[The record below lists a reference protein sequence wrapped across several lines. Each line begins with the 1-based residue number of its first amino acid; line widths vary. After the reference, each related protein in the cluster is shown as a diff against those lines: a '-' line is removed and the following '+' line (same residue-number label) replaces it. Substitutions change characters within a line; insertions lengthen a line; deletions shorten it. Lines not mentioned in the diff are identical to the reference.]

1 MSTLKYSIAAALLS
15 GLLTGGFLYHSHS
28 RKMGELHWLQA
39 NTAKLRLEAYQR
51 HSAARSQP
59 QEPSSISATAPTPDP
74 ASQQPAPESSRG
86 FRNEGLS
93 TPRSAVQ
100 TIAWACEQADVEA
113 MASMIWMSPAD
124 RTKAASFFAAQPP
137 QVRERWKSVEDMA
150 AHVLILARMA
160 SPFPAADVLAAVP
173 LEQTGDDQ
181 ATLHAV
187 HPMQLHRE
195 GTTWKCVLTA
205 NTLEKLATEMALSAT
220 PGSGR

>member
-28 RKMGELHWLQA
+28 QKMGKLHWLQD

-51 HSAARSQP
+51 HNGGQAPAAISP
-59 QEPSSISATAPTPDP
+59 AVTSTTPAPVPSSVP
-74 ASQQPAPESSRG
+74 AAVESSRG
-86 FRNEGLS
+86 FRNEGTA
-93 TPRSAVQ
+93 TPRAAVQ
-100 TIAWACEQADVEA
+100 TIAWACDQGDAEA
-113 MASMIWMSPAD
+113 MATMIWMSPAE
-124 RTKAASFFAAQPP
+124 RTKAEAFLASQPT
-137 QVRERWKSVEDMA
+137 QVRERWKSVDDMA
-150 AHVLILARMA
+150 AHLLIVARMA

-195 GTTWKCVLTA
+195 GVTWKCALSA
-205 NTLEKLATEMALSAT
+205 NTIEKLATEMASTA
-220 PGSGR
+220 SQ